1 MGVFTYSLVADT
13 FTAYNIEDVFH
24 LAESI
29 AGFLPSLLP
38 SVTSRIG
45 SPTW

>member
-13 FTAYNIEDVFH
+13 FTACNIEDVLH

-29 AGFLPSLLP
+29 AGFLPSLPP
-38 SVTSRIG
+38 SVTSLVG